1 MRLLLSSFDSPASD
15 VKSAEMSHAKA
26 QRRKG
31 SQRLSGLCA
40 FAPLREIFFAL
51 LFATSL
57 TAQEP
62 ADLVEARQALLMKAL
77 TDSQKVTEQYVLAL
91 AARETALAAAGD
103 YEQAKQFQQRRQQLE
118 AIYQGVESTN
128 AVALSLVGTRLMGS
142 AQASGESLGNFRS
155 SGSGVEWSLFRLT
168 PGKYRLEFEAN
179 MTDAPVAFASAKLQ
193 PQEKAVFEFGEV
205 TGLASTSNNRVSV
218 EIARS
223 ADETTFAKVQ
233 SAEMTFTRTPLTLR
247 LVAASGYPA
256 NILRLRGLKLVPVT
270 EAAPVAQ
277 TEAVDAKAALEALR
291 STLAS
296 ELAEAQ
302 KAVLEAYRT
311 ELEQIASKNQNEVKT
326 ELKRLERLAEKKDD
340 KPRFSPPRSLAD
352 ATGHLDGFDE
362 VIEATL
368 ADGEPETGDRFTVLH
383 EGRER
388 KVRLLWVVCP
398 PVKSDDK
405 SLSSVATRFRIDTED
420 ALAVG
425 RAAQEFT
432 AGYLRGKKLRL
443 VAKPPREGTDYLE
456 ALVFLPEVGLYQNVL
471 IDQGLAALYV
481 PPGNK
486 SGMGENTLL
495 KSLFAREQAA
505 KTRVPPSGAW
515 ALSHDN
521 NSKK

>member
-1 MRLLLSSFDSPASD
+1 MRLLLFSF
-15 VKSAEMSHAKA
+15 V
-26 QRRKG
+26 
-31 SQRLSGLCA
+31 
-40 FAPLREIFFAL
+40 FV
-51 LFATSL
+51 LFAAFHGM
-57 TAQEP
+57 AQEP
-62 ADLVEARQALLMKAL
+62 TDLVEARQALLSKAL
-77 TDSQKVTEQYVLAL
+77 TDSQRVTEQYVLAL
-91 AARETALAAAGD
+91 AARETVLAAAGD

-168 PGKYRLEFEAN
+168 PGRYRLEFEAN
-179 MTDAPVAFASAKLQ
+179 MTEAPVAFASAKLQ
-193 PQEKAVFEFGEV
+193 PQQKAVLEFGEV
-205 TGLASTSNNRVSV
+205 TGLASAANNRVSV
-218 EIARS
+218 EITRS
-223 ADETTFAKVQ
+223 ADETIFAKVQ

-256 NILRLRGLKLVPVT
+256 NFLRLRGLKLVPVS
-270 EAAPVAQ
+270 EAAPVVQ
-277 TEAVDAKAALEALR
+277 TEPVDAKAALEAIR
-291 STLAS
+291 STLAG
-296 ELAEAQ
+296 ELAAAQ
-302 KAVLEAYRT
+302 KTVLEAYRT
-311 ELEQIASKNQNEVKT
+311 ELERMDSKSSNEVKA
-326 ELKRLERLAEKKDD
+326 ELKRLDRLAEKKDE

-352 ATGHLDGFDE
+352 ATGNLDGFDE

-368 ADGEPETGDRFTVLH
+368 AEGTPEAGDRFKVLH
-383 EGRER
+383 DGREL
-388 KVRLLWVVCP
+388 KVRLLWVVCA

-405 SLSSVATRFRIDTED
+405 SLSSIATKFRIDTED

-443 VAKPPREGTDYLE
+443 VARPMREDSDELE
-456 ALVFLPEVGLYQNVL
+456 ALVFLPDVGLFQHVL
-471 IDQGLAALYV
+471 LDQGLAALFA
-481 PPGNK
+481 PTNK
-486 SGMGENTLL
+486 KGSMGENALL

-521 NSKK
+521 SSKK